1 MRSGGAV
8 GGQAGLVL
16 GGGAAGVCCR
26 GDELRRDVGGEA
38 EGLRR
43 HKRAL
48 LRSEEGHGLEARAGG
63 RRGGVLVWM
72 KELAMGDLERLS
84 WPAWWVEHAK
94 PQRRRVGV
102 RSVIGTAAAA

>member
-1 MRSGGAV
+1 
-8 GGQAGLVL
+8 
-16 GGGAAGVCCR
+16 
-26 GDELRRDVGGEA
+26 
-38 EGLRR
+38 
-43 HKRAL
+43 
-48 LRSEEGHGLEARAGG
+48 
-63 RRGGVLVWM
+63 M